1 MDGTTSGLRIK
12 SDVSRGGLVSD
23 IHYRNI
29 CLRDVKTPIDFD
41 SAYDKDA
48 VGDKYP
54 LYQDIHLQDV
64 HSITPG
70 RMVLN
75 GLDDAHRLQAD
86 FDNVVVAGKT
96 DRQVSYADI
105 RVLPDIAPVIS
116 CDSRFA
122 PFPTSR
128 LP

>member
-1 MDGTTSGLRIK
+1 
-12 SDVSRGGLVSD
+12 
-23 IHYRNI
+23 
-29 CLRDVKTPIDFD
+29 
-41 SAYDKDA
+41 
-48 VGDKYP
+48 
-54 LYQDIHLQDV
+54 
-64 HSITPG
+64 
-70 RMVLN
+70 MVLN